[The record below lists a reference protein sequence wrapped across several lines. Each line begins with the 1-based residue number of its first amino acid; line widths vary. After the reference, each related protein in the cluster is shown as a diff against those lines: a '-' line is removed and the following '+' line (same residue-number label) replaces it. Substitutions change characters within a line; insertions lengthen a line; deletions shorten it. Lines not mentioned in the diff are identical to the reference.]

1 MNDTPTHIEMLKQ
14 RIERLEKLVATL
26 VNKKHKGN
34 NEYFDIIDVAILFK
48 VEQKTVYNWVS
59 AGKIPSVK
67 INGRLLFLR
76 EEIEKYAENR

>member
-1 MNDTPTHIEMLKQ
+1 MLKQ